1 LLVNALISQWLLNL
15 LIIAI
20 WTWSSIRL
28 CFSYRSARTQEKE
41 QQQQRERE
49 QQEQQQEQHKQEG
62 AAVAAGPA
70 TFELVICCDP
80 DMTVA
85 QGLSF
90 KAISSR
96 VLSCCSAAMS
106 RLSSWASYQPWW
118 TISAIGLLF
127 GLFIAG
133 QVIQG
138 RLTPMCSASY
148 WAITGLLCGVG
159 LAAAAGV
166 SVWLLRAEARKSRDT
181 QPAAATNTLPTTTI
195 TPAAAAAAGGQPASC
210 HDTAAG
216 QKVDVLQQPSQ
227 QPVSGSV
234 VCWTRGMLAG
244 IHIQMVIAD
253 LMLGAWPLSPI
264 ILAISGMHPQV
275 GAGTSKLML
284 FMITAGAGLS
294 FIAAGS
300 INMSYLLVYGLI
312 NAVATPLGVWV
323 VDWAIKRT
331 GRPSCIIMLTIV
343 RLMAC
348 VVLQAAL
355 QAVPSLIA
363 LAHGLPRAGFMAQPL
378 CQHKH

>member
-166 SVWLLRAEARKSRDT
+166 SV
-181 QPAAATNTLPTTTI
+181 
-195 TPAAAAAAGGQPASC
+195 
-210 HDTAAG
+210 
-216 QKVDVLQQPSQ
+216 
-227 QPVSGSV
+227 
-234 VCWTRGMLAG
+234 
-244 IHIQMVIAD
+244 
-253 LMLGAWPLSPI
+253 
-264 ILAISGMHPQV
+264 
-275 GAGTSKLML
+275 
-284 FMITAGAGLS
+284 
-294 FIAAGS
+294 
-300 INMSYLLVYGLI
+300 
-312 NAVATPLGVWV
+312 
-323 VDWAIKRT
+323 
-331 GRPSCIIMLTIV
+331 
-343 RLMAC
+343 
-348 VVLQAAL
+348 
-355 QAVPSLIA
+355 
-363 LAHGLPRAGFMAQPL
+363 
-378 CQHKH
+378 